1 MNCMKRIFILIAL
14 VFTGFLVANAQSSK
28 NYLFADEIKAFK
40 KLDSATF
47 PAKKQILFA
56 GSSSFRK
63 WTNVQSDFPDHKIIN
78 RGFGGSTL
86 SDVIYYADDIIFPYH
101 PKQIVI
107 YCGENDIASSDTI
120 TAVIML
126 KRYQQLF
133 FLIRSKMKRVE
144 IDFVSI
150 KPSPSRAKFRA
161 TVERSNQLI
170 KDFIAKQKHAKY
182 INVFDAMLNEDG
194 TIKQEIFLKDDL
206 HMNEKGYAIWQKII
220 EPYLKK

>member
-28 NYLFADEIKAFK
+28 NYPFADEIKAFK

>member
-1 MNCMKRIFILIAL
+1 MICMKRIFILLAL
-14 VFTGFLVANAQSSK
+14 LVTGSLLVKAQSTQ
-28 NYLFADEIKAFK
+28 NYPFADEIKAFK
-40 KLDSATF
+40 KLDSAAF
-47 PAKKQILFA
+47 PEKKQILFA

-78 RGFGGSTL
+78 RGFGGSTIP
-86 SDVIYYADDIIFPYH
+86 DVIHYADDILFPYH
-101 PKQIVI
+101 PKQIII

-120 TAVIML
+120 TAEIML

-133 FLIRSKMKRVE
+133 FLIRSKMKKVE

-170 KDFIAKQKHAKY
+170 KDFIAKQKRSKF
-182 INVFDAMLNEDG
+182 INVFNAMLNEDG

-206 HMNEKGYAIWQKII
+206 HMNEKGYAIWQNII

>member
-28 NYLFADEIKAFK
+28 NYPFADEIKAFK

-86 SDVIYYADDIIFPYH
+86 PDVIYYADDIIFPYH

-206 HMNEKGYAIWQKII
+206 HMNEKGYAIWQKIM
-220 EPYLKK
+220 EAYLKK